1 MLVSWRPSD
10 VTIES
15 FRDTLLGEPTKA
27 ALACGPESLVLNVV
41 DGPRSPISRVRVDR
55 SRIGALVSMRVASR
69 SAADRVRA
77 AFDPS
82 GRASALYRVQ
92 EAIPLDYERTW
103 KPGEPSPGLKQ
114 VTFFSRRKGMT
125 YEEFVSYWRGTHTP
139 LALEVHPLFR
149 YVRNVVT
156 DPLTE
161 GAPSYEGI
169 VELSFRT
176 LEDVTDTQRFYGGK
190 PENVQRIATDV
201 RNFIDFDT
209 IDIAH
214 MREIVLVP

>member
-10 VTIES
+10 VATES
-15 FRDTLLGEPTKA
+15 FGETLLGEPTKA
-27 ALACGPESLVLNVV
+27 ALAEAPEALTLNVV
-41 DGPRSPISRVRVDR
+41 GGPASPISRERGDGSRV
-55 SRIGALVSMRVASR
+55 GALVSMRVASR
-69 SAADRVRA
+69 AHADRVRR

-82 GRASALYRVQ
+82 GRTSALYRVQ

-114 VTFFSRRKGMT
+114 VTLFSRKRGMT
-125 YEEFVSYWRGTHTP
+125 YEEFVSYWHGTHTP

-156 DPLTE
+156 DSLTE
-161 GAPSYEGI
+161 GAPTYEGI
-169 VELSFRT
+169 VELSFRA
-176 LEDVTDTQRFYGGK
+176 LEDVTDTLRFYGGK
-190 PENVQRIATDV
+190 PENVKRIAKDV

-214 MREIVLVP
+214 TIEHVLVP